1 MEVANKFS
9 VFSLRPGDGVT
20 YGGRPAVFVRVA
32 ANGRAA
38 IIDTSAPGKS
48 PRYMSV
54 LLSDLKT
61 PQR

>member
-1 MEVANKFS
+1 MEVANNFPA
-9 VFSLRPGDGVT
+9 FSLRPGDGVT
-20 YGGRPAVFVRVA
+20 YEGRPAVFVRAA

-38 IIDTSAPGKS
+38 IIDTAAPGKS